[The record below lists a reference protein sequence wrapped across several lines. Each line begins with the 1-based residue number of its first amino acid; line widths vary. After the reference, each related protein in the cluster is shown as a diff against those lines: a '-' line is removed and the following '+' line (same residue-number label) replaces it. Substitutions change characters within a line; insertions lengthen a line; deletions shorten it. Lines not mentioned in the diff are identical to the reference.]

1 MSVFSQLD
9 TLGNPAAVCFLN
21 SNEFSDSIFLQKIAK
36 KINISEVTF
45 IHEVEDDFF
54 LRWFSPLKEVD
65 ICGHGTIAAFELLTS
80 KGFCS
85 NDEWVVLKSKKY
97 ILKLRR
103 FSQKSTIILQLPVFN
118 LLEIEMSTLS
128 EIIDFSFVRS
138 FSSTKLDYIVEI
150 DSLDKLRRVSIDFN
164 LLANMQRRGLIACFA
179 DFNSNKIYY
188 RYFCPKL
195 GFNED
200 FGTGSAFSTIYP
212 FLSKRLDFSN
222 KISFSQESLRKSEGF
237 VTKIENEDYIA
248 IETNVSPYTMKTIEI
263 D

>member
-97 ILKLRR
+97 IFPKITSL
-103 FSQKSTIILQLPVFN
+103 SNDT
-118 LLEIEMSTLS
+118 LL
-128 EIIDFSFVRS
+128 
-138 FSSTKLDYIVEI
+138 YH
-150 DSLDKLRRVSIDFN
+150 
-164 LLANMQRRGLIACFA
+164 C
-179 DFNSNKIYY
+179 
-188 RYFCPKL
+188 
-195 GFNED
+195 
-200 FGTGSAFSTIYP
+200 
-212 FLSKRLDFSN
+212 
-222 KISFSQESLRKSEGF
+222 
-237 VTKIENEDYIA
+237 
-248 IETNVSPYTMKTIEI
+248 
-263 D
+263 